1 IEVARSSKGICLNKR
16 KYALELISE
25 AGLSGA
31 KPMNTPI
38 EQNVKLTNE
47 EYDVVVA
54 KNGEVIQNDTLLEDA
69 EGYQRLVGRLIY
81 LTITRPDICYS
92 VPILSQFMHKPKESH
107 MKAALRVL
115 RYLKREPGLGILMS
129 SDNTLKLQ
137 AYCNSDWASC
147 PMTRRSLTG
156 YCIKLGES
164 WISWKSKKQPNV
176 SKSSAEAEYRA
187 MALTTCESF
196 GFSNCLKI

>member
-1 IEVARSSKGICLNKR
+1 
-16 KYALELISE
+16 
-25 AGLSGA
+25 
-31 KPMNTPI
+31 MNTPM
-38 EQNVKLTNE
+38 EQNVRLTNE
-47 EYDVVVA
+47 EYDAVVA
-54 KNGEVIQNDTLLEDA
+54 ENGEVIQNDPLLEDA

-92 VPILSQFMHKPKESH
+92 VQILSQFMHKPKESR
-107 MKAALRVL
+107 MEAALRVL

-137 AYCNSDWASC
+137 AYCDSDWASC

-164 WISWKSKKQPNV
+164 LISWKSNKKPTV
-176 SKSSAEAEYRA
+176 SK
-187 MALTTCESF
+187 
-196 GFSNCLKI
+196 